1 MNVALFILQNIL
13 HCYVY
18 KEFLGIQ
25 IYNSK
30 SEFSGNGKQTFTFEN
45 VFDVQ

>member
-1 MNVALFILQNIL
+1 MLHYLFYKNIL
-13 HCYVY
+13 HYYVY

-25 IYNSK
+25 TYNSK
-30 SEFSGNGKQTFTFEN
+30 SEFSGNGKQTLPLEN